1 MMPERRL
8 GLALPGGT
16 DDVTS
21 NAARRRTPWA
31 RTLFPETLMRL
42 TSVVILTALTTL
54 AAPSLGA
61 QAATAPKR
69 TVISFQPLNAIF
81 SVYSA
86 EIEHAVGTS
95 ATLGVGGSYWSH
107 NDDLGDTKYSSGD
120 LKLKFYP
127 EGHPLQGFSFG
138 GQVGY
143 TSISDHTSDAFG
155 GSKSTA
161 HGATIGVALDYNW
174 LLGASKATYV
184 GLGVGAKK
192 IFANS
197 NDIGDATL
205 AYPTARIS
213 VGYAF

>member
-1 MMPERRL
+1 MPGR
-8 GLALPGGT
+8 
-16 DDVTS
+16 DH
-21 NAARRRTPWA
+21 
-31 RTLFPETLMRL
+31 LFPESLMRL

-54 AAPSLGA
+54 AATSLSA

-86 EIEHAVGTS
+86 EIEHAVSSS
-95 ATLGVGGSYWSH
+95 ATIGVGGSYWSY
-107 NDDLGDTKYSSGD
+107 NDDLGDTKYTSGD
-120 LKLKFYP
+120 VKVRFYP

-143 TSISDHTSDAFG
+143 TSVSDNTSDSFG
-155 GSKSTA
+155 GSSKSTA

-213 VGYAF
+213 IGYAF

>member
-1 MMPERRL
+1 
-8 GLALPGGT
+8 
-16 DDVTS
+16 S
-21 NAARRRTPWA
+21 
-31 RTLFPETLMRL
+31 LMRL
-42 TSVVILTALTTL
+42 TSVVILTALTGL
-54 AAPSLGA
+54 AATSLGA
-61 QAATAPKR
+61 QAAAAPKR

-95 ATLGVGGSYWSH
+95 ATLGVGGSYWSS
-107 NDDLGDTKYSSGD
+107 NDDFGDTKYSSGD

-127 EGHPLQGFSFG
+127 EGHALQGFSFG

-143 TSISDHTSDAFG
+143 TSISDNTTDSFG
-155 GSKSTA
+155 GSSKSTA

-174 LLGASKATYV
+174 LLGPSRATYV
-184 GLGVGAKK
+184 GLGIGAKK

-213 VGYAF
+213 IGYAF